1 MPDPVLAAFAR
12 QATDTPDAPAILAG
26 DSAIPY
32 RALADTVLRAAAFV
46 AGQGIGPGMVVGIGA
61 PDALLHAIMIL
72 ASEACGA
79 ATLSFGELEVRDL
92 ANGLTRCDAVFSAW
106 LGLSHPRVM
115 PLDDDAVGAIMRTP
129 PAPLA
134 LLGDAA
140 PAARVLYSSGTTGAQ
155 RLISLGPEA
164 MAAILRSRLDLI
176 DQFAPDAALFLCPY
190 GPVQDRA
197 MTYVRA
203 MLVRGGTVAF
213 DFPASTAAIGSG
225 DPAWFTMVLPNH
237 VRLMTEA
244 FEVSHLR
251 HKAAFV
257 DINGAAVDPRTHDL
271 ALRLLADQVVVN
283 YGAKEATGLSFVDRD
298 GVGTLGP
305 GVQVRIDHRAGLP
318 AGAGLI
324 AVRAPTLATRYL
336 GDAAQSAARFQDGW
350 FLTGDVGFQPAPD
363 QLVVLGRADDL
374 LNVGGEKLAPG
385 PLEADLCAACDIT
398 AAVLLTVP
406 DADGIERLCIL
417 IERDDPIGD
426 TATRQRI
433 AEVIGHHAEIAR
445 TMFLAEFP
453 RNEAGKVRRDA
464 LRAAVPDAPPLA

>member
-1 MPDPVLAAFAR
+1 MSDPVLAALAR
-12 QATDTPDAPAILAG
+12 HATDTPDAPAILAG

-32 RALADTVLRAAAFV
+32 RALADTILRAAAFV
-46 AGQGIGPGMVVGIGA
+46 AGQGVSPGMVVGIGL
-61 PDALLHAIMIL
+61 PDALLHTVMIL
-72 ASEACGA
+72 ACEACGA
-79 ATLSFGELEVRDL
+79 ATLSFGELEIRDP

-106 LGLSHPRVM
+106 SGLSHPRVM
-115 PLDDDAVGAIMRTP
+115 PLGDDAAGVIMRTP
-129 PAPLA
+129 PAGLS
-134 LLGDAA
+134 LGEAA

-155 RLISLGPEA
+155 RLIALGPHS

-176 DQFAPDAALFLCPY
+176 DRFGPDAALFLSPY

-197 MTYVRA
+197 MTYIRA

-213 DFPASTAAIGSG
+213 DVPASEAPLGAG

-237 VRLMTEA
+237 VRLVTEA
-244 FEVSHLR
+244 FQASHLR
-251 HKAAFV
+251 RKAMFV

-271 ALRLLADQVVVN
+271 AIRLLADQVVVN

-298 GVGTLGP
+298 GVGTLSP

-324 AVRAPTLATRYL
+324 AVRAPTLATGYL
-336 GDAAQSAARFQDGW
+336 GDAAQSAARFRDGW

-363 QLVVLGRADDL
+363 QLVVLGRSDDL
-374 LNVGGEKLAPG
+374 LNVGGEKLAPF
-385 PLEADLCAACDIT
+385 PLEAALCAACEIT

-406 DADGIERLCIL
+406 DADGIERLYVL
-417 IERDDPIGD
+417 IERDNPAGD

-433 AEVIGHHAEIAR
+433 AETIGPHAAIAR
-445 TMFLAEFP
+445 VVFLGEFP
-453 RNEAGKVRRDA
+453 RNAAGKVRRDA
-464 LRAAVPDAPPLA
+464 LRAAIPDAPPPV